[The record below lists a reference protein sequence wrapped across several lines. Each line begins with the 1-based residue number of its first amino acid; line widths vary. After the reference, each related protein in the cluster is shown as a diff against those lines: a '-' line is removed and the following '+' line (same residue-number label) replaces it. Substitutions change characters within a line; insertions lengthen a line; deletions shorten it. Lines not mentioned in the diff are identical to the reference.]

1 MNVLI
6 FTFPGVYDSSRSCIY
21 GGSLIKR
28 STKGR
33 WMPVRRRAPFPAMLR
48 RVSGRKKMIAIMVK
62 EERMSKNTN
71 IDL

>member
-1 MNVLI
+1 
-6 FTFPGVYDSSRSCIY
+6 
-21 GGSLIKR
+21 
-28 STKGR
+28 
-33 WMPVRRRAPFPAMLR
+33 MPVRRRAPFPAMLR